1 VAAAKPSRVADRSAV
16 DTGRVGALIALVA
29 SAAGAAFVLAGGDA
43 WRVASTQT
51 HEFLTFVGL
60 AVALQLAA
68 VEVYGRGALS
78 FSGMGMLA
86 AGFALGPGAAM
97 VAAIG
102 VAVVNL
108 VHQRGRLERAAFNAA
123 TLSLSSFAGAGV
135 YHALGADAWSVTA
148 RVVPAFAGGVLF
160 MIVNLGLVSLAM
172 SLSEQLSIRSVWRER
187 FRWFTPYYLVS
198 GPLALA
204 TTVAFEKADLVGL
217 VAFALAPAIMMFS
230 IRQYV
235 NRTRESVEEV
245 RRANEEL
252 RVSNAQLAARNADLQ
267 ELFDFAGGL
276 AARNHD
282 GHELIAY
289 AERQLGRLTGVPAR
303 LAPGSERFGIP
314 LISGGHRVAT
324 LELPETVSFDR
335 ERWERLRDAV
345 LPQLATALES
355 SELIQEVR
363 KQHLATIAALSR
375 SIEAKDG
382 STGEHTERVSALAVE
397 LARRLGYSGTDLDA
411 IEVGALLHD
420 IGKIG
425 VPEAILHK
433 PGPLDDEEWEVMKR
447 HPLVSEHILS
457 GVGVSPIVL
466 QIARSSHERFD
477 GTGYP
482 DRLAG
487 ERIPLPARIVLVADA
502 FDAITSDRPYRTGR
516 PGPAAL
522 EEVRANAGTQFCPRV
537 VEALEEIFAAQ
548 PQLLGDGH
556 LRAVE
561 RVA

>member
-1 VAAAKPSRVADRSAV
+1 MAAKQDRAASRVAEA
-16 DTGRVGALIALVA
+16 DTGRVGSLIALVA
-29 SAAGAAFVLAGGDA
+29 SAAGGAFVLTGEHA
-43 WRVASTQT
+43 WQVATTQT
-51 HEFLTFVGL
+51 QDFITFVGL
-60 AVALQLAA
+60 AVALQFAA
-68 VEVYGRGALS
+68 VEIYGRGALS

-86 AGFALGPGAAM
+86 TGFVLGPGPAM

-108 VHQRGRLERAAFNAA
+108 IHQRGRLERAAFNAA
-123 TLSLSSFAGAGV
+123 TLSLSAAAAAGL
-135 YHALGADAWSVTA
+135 YHALVMEEWSVPA
-148 RVVPAFAGGVLF
+148 RAVPAFAAGVLF

-172 SLSEQLSIRSVWRER
+172 SLSEHLPIRSVWQER

-204 TTVAFEKADLVGL
+204 TTVAFEKADLFGL

-235 NRTRESVEEV
+235 NRTRASVEEV

-252 RVSNAQLAARNADLQ
+252 RLSNAELAARNADLR

-276 AARNHD
+276 AARTHD
-282 GHELIAY
+282 GQELVAY
-289 AERQLGRLTGVPAR
+289 AEQQLGRLSGVPAR

-314 LISGGHRVAT
+314 LISGGNRVAT

-335 ERWERLRDAV
+335 KRWERLRDAV

-355 SELIQEVR
+355 SELIHEVR

-382 STGEHTERVSALAVE
+382 STGEHTERVSGLAIE
-397 LARRLGYSGTDLDA
+397 LARKLGYSGAELDA
-411 IEVGALLHD
+411 IEIGALLHD

-433 PGPLDDEEWEVMKR
+433 PGPLDEAEWEVMKR
-447 HPLVSEHILS
+447 HPLISEHILS
-457 GVGVSPIVL
+457 GIGLSPIVL

-477 GTGYP
+477 GAGYP
-482 DRLAG
+482 DGLAG

-502 FDAITSDRPYRTGR
+502 LDAITSDRPYRVAVHFV
-516 PGPAAL
+516 AAL
-522 EEVRANAGTQFCPRV
+522 NEVRAKAGTQFCPRV
-537 VEALEEIFAAQ
+537 VAALEEVCAEQ
-548 PQLLGDGH
+548 PDLLGGAN
-556 LRAVE
+556 L